1 MPRFLQGPIYDLTFS
16 NCGRI
21 LASASKD
28 CTVRLWTPDV
38 RGDSHVLKAHT
49 KGVRS
54 VCISKDSSLLLTAS
68 DDKTVKMWSTSQ
80 RKFKCSFTGHNHWVR
95 SAHLSP
101 DCRLEE
107 YVHLF
112 AAWDKKFVLLPFFQ
126 CTFICMHSISLAVS
140 GSDDKTVRLWDTSTG
155 RCKSV
160 LRDHDEYVL

>member
-1 MPRFLQGPIYDLTFS
+1 MFFPCAHVNRLFEHRKNHIHTSMARSLQGPIYDLTFS
-16 NCGRI
+16 DCGRI

-68 DDKTVKMWSTSQ
+68 DDKTVKMWSTHQ
-80 RKFKCSFTGHNHWVR
+80 RKFKCSFTGHKHWVR

-101 DCRLEE
+101 DCRSGE
-107 YVHLF
+107 YVNF
-112 AAWDKKFVLLPFFQ
+112 FTAWKCRGLKR
-126 CTFICMHSISLAVS
+126 AK
-140 GSDDKTVRLWDTSTG
+140 G
-155 RCKSV
+155 
-160 LRDHDEYVL
+160 